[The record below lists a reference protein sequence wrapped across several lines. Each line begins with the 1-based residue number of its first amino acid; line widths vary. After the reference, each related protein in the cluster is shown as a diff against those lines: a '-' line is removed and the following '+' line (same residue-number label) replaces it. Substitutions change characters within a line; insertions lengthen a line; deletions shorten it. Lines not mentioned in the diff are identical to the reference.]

1 MHERRDRE
9 SYDDS
14 NRVVF
19 GAPFPR
25 KVKILIYFYKNSTNN
40 HTNLVY
46 VFVSTCSN
54 ISGRNA
60 IQLIVSSPEN
70 VIELNLIAKDTHI
83 LFRRV
88 ENGKFQSN

>member
-9 SYDDS
+9 SYDD

-40 HTNLVY
+40 HTSNLY
-46 VFVSTCSN
+46 IFVSTCSN

>member
-9 SYDDS
+9 SYDD

-40 HTNLVY
+40 PTSNLY
-46 VFVSTCSN
+46 IFVSPCSN

-70 VIELNLIAKDTHI
+70 VIELNLIAKDTQI
-83 LFRRV
+83 IFRRV